1 MSCGHNCE
9 VTYIDYVKCIFND
22 LKTVLVIY
30 DSTNVFLMR
39 LNLLTQPFDT
49 KTDINYVRI
58 YSDLS
63 NYIVWKFTQN

>member
-9 VTYIDYVKCIFND
+9 VTYIDYVKFIFND
-22 LKTVLVIY
+22 LKIVLVIY
-30 DSTNVFLMR
+30 DSTDVFLMR
-39 LNLLTQPFDT
+39 LNLLTQTFDT

-63 NYIVWKFTQN
+63 NYIV